1 MGYVGVWWEY
11 KNEQNRFIFGK
22 HAHKRSELAAGSV
35 SFGRSYR
42 DLQLAHSREG
52 DEQSLLERPSGPGVF
67 KFNFDTGQ
75 VGMAGEGEAS

>member
-1 MGYVGVWWEY
+1 M
-11 KNEQNRFIFGK
+11 
-22 HAHKRSELAAGSV
+22 